1 MILILRSSNI
11 NIILLLLFQIIE
23 FSEENLKQME

>member
-11 NIILLLLFQIIE
+11 NTILLLLFQIIE